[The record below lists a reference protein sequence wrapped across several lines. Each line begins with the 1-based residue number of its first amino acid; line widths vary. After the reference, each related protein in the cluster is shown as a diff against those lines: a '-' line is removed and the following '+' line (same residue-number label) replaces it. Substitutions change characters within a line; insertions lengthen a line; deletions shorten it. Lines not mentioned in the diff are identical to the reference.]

1 MLIAFPLL
9 WWLLNM
15 NSDNNSQSG
24 IKRFRSLFE
33 EPIFIK
39 DGDELIRIDCR
50 PNLIVKKFK

>member
-1 MLIAFPLL
+1 
-9 WWLLNM
+9 M

>member
-1 MLIAFPLL
+1 
-9 WWLLNM
+9 M

-39 DGDELIRIDCR
+39 DGDELIRIDYR
-50 PNLIVKKFK
+50 PKVDSEKI